1 MFLVDEESSLKKS
14 ELINWY
20 LKEMESEIDSEA
32 ELVAKK
38 NLIERVLYRLI
49 HYVSMHYYSLS
60 LFYQS
65 SAWQGVV
72 YLNWSSV
79 KCLFLFKDHII
90 IELTKTGLKK
100 ISEDGDEPVLE
111 EDPFLVVNPNY
122 ILED

>member
-20 LKEMESEIDSEA
+20 LKDMESEIDSEA

-38 NLIERVLYRLI
+38 NLIEKVLYRLI
-49 HYVSMHYYSLS
+49 HCVSLHAS
-60 LFYQS
+60 LFNQLKCM
-65 SAWQGVV
+65 V

-79 KCLFLFKDHII
+79 TRLQCFLFKDHII

-100 ISEDGDEPVLE
+100 ISEDGDEPIME